1 MADMEPEPQRQRW
14 ATKGVVAGCIGLVV
28 LFAVAQSPFA
38 RADKSRQLSEIVVT
52 PPREECAKTTDDCYA
67 QRCCQTTGYT
77 CYLKTAGGSKATCM
91 KKCTPG
97 VDGACIAQTVTA
109 PATKSAVT
117 LSSTNLFCFAVYTEN
132 TGSTKKSWDLELL
145 RTNLFLGSHIFGCEA
160 YRVYS
165 DVTTWLS
172 PGDVDTVMVTESA
185 GLPFHGEKRKET
197 GTWINAN
204 IFIAVWKKIS
214 QDSLWADKDWTV
226 KADADAVFLPSRLR
240 TKLMAQE
247 VTSNGIYLENCKY
260 VNYGFFGNLEVISRK
275 AAQTY
280 IANLDDCV
288 ASLNYM
294 GHEKETGSEPW
305 GEDLFLQRCMDL
317 HGVDKVSD
325 FTLTTDGMCEAFR
338 PEGEKKNKKWTPDCA
353 TTMTPAMH
361 PFKTPKTYFDCLKA
375 TQR

>member
-1 MADMEPEPQRQRW
+1 M
-14 ATKGVVAGCIGLVV
+14 G
-28 LFAVAQSPFA
+28 
-38 RADKSRQLSEIVVT
+38 
-52 PPREECAKTTDDCYA
+52 
-67 QRCCQTTGYT
+67 
-77 CYLKTAGGSKATCM
+77 
-91 KKCTPG
+91 
-97 VDGACIAQTVTA
+97 IAQTVTA

-240 TKLMAQE
+240 TKLMAQ
-247 VTSNGIYLENCKY
+247 
-260 VNYGFFGNLEVISRK
+260 
-275 AAQTY
+275 
-280 IANLDDCV
+280 
-288 ASLNYM
+288 
-294 GHEKETGSEPW
+294 KETGSEPW

-353 TTMTPAMH
+353 TTMTPA
-361 PFKTPKTYFDCLKA
+361 
-375 TQR
+375 

>member
-1 MADMEPEPQRQRW
+1 M
-14 ATKGVVAGCIGLVV
+14 G
-28 LFAVAQSPFA
+28 
-38 RADKSRQLSEIVVT
+38 
-52 PPREECAKTTDDCYA
+52 
-67 QRCCQTTGYT
+67 
-77 CYLKTAGGSKATCM
+77 
-91 KKCTPG
+91 
-97 VDGACIAQTVTA
+97 
-109 PATKSAVT
+109 
-117 LSSTNLFCFAVYTEN
+117 
-132 TGSTKKSWDLELL
+132 
-145 RTNLFLGSHIFGCEA
+145 
-160 YRVYS
+160 
-165 DVTTWLS
+165 
-172 PGDVDTVMVTESA
+172 
-185 GLPFHGEKRKET
+185 
-197 GTWINAN
+197 
-204 IFIAVWKKIS
+204 IAVWKKIS

-305 GEDLFLQRCMDL
+305 GE
-317 HGVDKVSD
+317 
-325 FTLTTDGMCEAFR
+325 
-338 PEGEKKNKKWTPDCA
+338 KKNKKWTPDCA

-375 TQR
+375 TQRGTREARGWLSVR